1 MDEDHAFADLSS
13 GTNQRPVSG
22 ESLDVQKSIIISG
35 SGGQGILFLGR
46 VLTSASML
54 ERKEVTWF
62 PSYGAEMRGG
72 TANCTVIISDE
83 MIGSPVVMMPDILI
97 VMNRASLDRFLPSL
111 RKKGMLFY
119 DSSLITERLARKDVV
134 PVPVPSTN
142 IAGDMGNPKS
152 ANMVMLGAFIA
163 KTGILRKMSIFR
175 IFDDVADPRKIE
187 AFRANKELVRK
198 GIDHIENT

>member
-1 MDEDHAFADLSS
+1 M
-13 GTNQRPVSG
+13 
-22 ESLDVQKSIIISG
+22 QKSIIISG

-97 VMNRASLDRFLPSL
+97 VMNKASLDRFLPSL

-134 PVPVPSTN
+134 AVPVPSTN

-175 IFDDVADPRKIE
+175 IFDDVTDPRKIE

>member
-1 MDEDHAFADLSS
+1 M
-13 GTNQRPVSG
+13 
-22 ESLDVQKSIIISG
+22 QKSIIIAG

-83 MIGSPVVMMPDILI
+83 MIGSPVVMIPDILI
-97 VMNRASLDRFLPSL
+97 VMNRASLDRFRPSL

-119 DSSLITERLARKDVV
+119 DSSLITEKLAKKDIIA
-134 PVPVPSTN
+134 VPVPSTN

-163 KTGILRKMSIFR
+163 KTGILRKTSIIS
-175 IFDDVADPRKIE
+175 IFDDATDPRKIE

-198 GIDHIENT
+198 GIDYIENT

>member
-1 MDEDHAFADLSS
+1 
-13 GTNQRPVSG
+13 
-22 ESLDVQKSIIISG
+22 VQTSIIIAG

-54 ERKEVTWF
+54 ERKDVTWF

-97 VMNRASLDRFLPSL
+97 VMNKASLDRFLPSL

-119 DSSLITERLARKDVV
+119 DSSLITEKLARKDVV
-134 PVPVPSTN
+134 TVPVPSTN
-142 IAGDMGNPKS
+142 IAGDMGSPKS

-163 KTGILRKMSIFR
+163 KTGILRRISIFR
-175 IFDDVADPRKIE
+175 IFDDVTDPRKIE

>member
-1 MDEDHAFADLSS
+1 ME
-13 GTNQRPVSG
+13 
-22 ESLDVQKSIIISG
+22 KSIIIAG

-46 VLTSASML
+46 MLTSAGML
-54 ERKEVTWF
+54 EGKDVTWF

-97 VMNRASLDRFLPSL
+97 IMNRTSLERFLSRL

-119 DSSLITERLARKDVV
+119 DSSLITEKIPRRDIIA
-134 PVPVPSTN
+134 VPVPSTN

-163 KTGILRKMSIFR
+163 KTGILRQDSVFSIFEGSS
-175 IFDDVADPRKIE
+175 DPRKVE
-187 AFRANKELVRK
+187 AFKANIGLIQK
-198 GIDHIENT
+198 GIDYIENSQGTYQRY

>member
-1 MDEDHAFADLSS
+1 M
-13 GTNQRPVSG
+13 
-22 ESLDVQKSIIISG
+22 QKSIIIAG

-46 VLTSASML
+46 VLTSGSML
-54 ERKEVTWF
+54 EKKEVTWF

-111 RKKGMLFY
+111 RKKGTLFY
-119 DSSLITERLARKDVV
+119 DSSLITETLTRKDVV
-134 PVPVPSTN
+134 AVPVPATN
-142 IAGDMGNPKS
+142 IAGDMGSPRS

-163 KTGILRKMSIFR
+163 KTGILRKASIFS
-175 IFDDVADPRKIE
+175 IFDDAADPRKIE
-187 AFRANKELVRK
+187 AFRINKELVRK
-198 GIDHIENT
+198 GIDYIENT

>member
-1 MDEDHAFADLSS
+1 
-13 GTNQRPVSG
+13 
-22 ESLDVQKSIIISG
+22 
-35 SGGQGILFLGR
+35 
-46 VLTSASML
+46 ML

-97 VMNRASLDRFLPSL
+97 VMNKASLDRFLPSL

-134 PVPVPSTN
+134 AVPVPSTN

-163 KTGILRKMSIFR
+163 KTDIIRKMSIFR
-175 IFDDVADPRKIE
+175 IFDDVTDPRKIE
-187 AFRANKELVRK
+187 AFRTNKELVRK

>member
-1 MDEDHAFADLSS
+1 
-13 GTNQRPVSG
+13 
-22 ESLDVQKSIIISG
+22 VQKSVIIAG

-46 VLTSASML
+46 MLTSASML

-72 TANCTVIISDE
+72 TANCTIIISDE
-83 MIGSPVVMMPDILI
+83 MIGSPVVMMPNILI

-111 RKKGMLFY
+111 RKKGELFY
-119 DSSLITERLARKDVV
+119 DSSLITEKLARKDIMAV
-134 PVPVPSTN
+134 PVPATN

-163 KTGILRKMSIFR
+163 KTGILREKSIFR
-175 IFDDVADPRKIE
+175 IFDNPKDPRKIE
-187 AFRANKELVRK
+187 AFRANKEFVRK
-198 GIDHIENT
+198 GIDYIENT

>member
-1 MDEDHAFADLSS
+1 MQ
-13 GTNQRPVSG
+13 T
-22 ESLDVQKSIIISG
+22 SIIIAG

-54 ERKEVTWF
+54 ERKDVTWF

-97 VMNRASLDRFLPSL
+97 VMNKASLDRFLPSL

-119 DSSLITERLARKDVV
+119 DSSLITEKLARKDVV
-134 PVPVPSTN
+134 AVPVPSTN
-142 IAGDMGNPKS
+142 IAGDMGSPKS

-163 KTGILRKMSIFR
+163 KTGILRRISIFR
-175 IFDDVADPRKIE
+175 IFDDVTDSRKIE

>member
-1 MDEDHAFADLSS
+1 M
-13 GTNQRPVSG
+13 
-22 ESLDVQKSIIISG
+22 QKSIIIAG

-72 TANCTVIISDE
+72 TANCTVIISNT

-119 DSSLITERLARKDVV
+119 DSSLITENLARRDIEGV
-134 PVPVPSTN
+134 PVPATN

-163 KTGILRKMSIFR
+163 KTSILRKASIFS
-175 IFDDVADPRKIE
+175 IFDDMTDPRKMD

-198 GIDHIENT
+198 GIDYIENT

>member
-1 MDEDHAFADLSS
+1 M
-13 GTNQRPVSG
+13 
-22 ESLDVQKSIIISG
+22 QKSIIIAG

-46 VLTSASML
+46 MLTSASML

-72 TANCTVIISDE
+72 TANCTVIVSDE

-111 RKKGMLFY
+111 RKKGDLFY
-119 DSSLITERLARKDVV
+119 DSSLITEKLARRDITAV
-134 PVPVPSTN
+134 PVPATN

-163 KTGILRKMSIFR
+163 KTGLLKRNSIFR
-175 IFDDVADPRKIE
+175 IFDNVADPRKIE
-187 AFRANKELVRK
+187 AFRANKEFVRK
-198 GIDHIENT
+198 GMDYIENT

>member
-1 MDEDHAFADLSS
+1 
-13 GTNQRPVSG
+13 
-22 ESLDVQKSIIISG
+22 VQKSIIIAG

-54 ERKEVTWF
+54 EKKEVTWF

-83 MIGSPVVMMPDILI
+83 MIGSPVVMMSDMLI

-111 RKKGMLFY
+111 RKKGVLFY
-119 DSSLITERLARKDVV
+119 DSSLITEKLARKDVTV
-134 PVPVPSTN
+134 VPVPSTN

-163 KTGILRKMSIFR
+163 KTGILRKRSIFS
-175 IFDDVADPRKIE
+175 IFDDATDPRKIE
-187 AFRANKELVRK
+187 AFRVNKELVRK
-198 GIDHIENT
+198 GIDYIENT

>member
-1 MDEDHAFADLSS
+1 M
-13 GTNQRPVSG
+13 
-22 ESLDVQKSIIISG
+22 QKSIIIAG

-46 VLTSASML
+46 MLTSASML

-111 RKKGMLFY
+111 RKKGELFY
-119 DSSLITERLARKDVV
+119 DSSLITEKLARKDITAV
-134 PVPVPSTN
+134 PVPATN

-163 KTGILRKMSIFR
+163 KTGLLKRSSIFR
-175 IFDDVADPRKIE
+175 IFDNVADPRKIE
-187 AFRANKELVRK
+187 AFRANKEFVMK
-198 GIDHIENT
+198 GMDYIENT

>member
-1 MDEDHAFADLSS
+1 
-13 GTNQRPVSG
+13 
-22 ESLDVQKSIIISG
+22 
-35 SGGQGILFLGR
+35 
-46 VLTSASML
+46 ML

-83 MIGSPVVMMPDILI
+83 MIGSPVVMIPDILI
-97 VMNRASLDRFLPSL
+97 VMNRASLDRFRPSL

-119 DSSLITERLARKDVV
+119 DSSLITEKLARKDIIA
-134 PVPVPSTN
+134 VPVPSTN
-142 IAGDMGNPKS
+142 IAGDMGSPKS

-163 KTGILRKMSIFR
+163 KTSILRKTTIFS
-175 IFDDVADPRKIE
+175 IFDDATDPRKIE

-198 GIDHIENT
+198 GIDYIENT

>member
-1 MDEDHAFADLSS
+1 
-13 GTNQRPVSG
+13 
-22 ESLDVQKSIIISG
+22 VQKSIIIAG

-46 VLTSASML
+46 MLTSASML

-72 TANCTVIISDE
+72 TANCTVIVSDE

-111 RKKGMLFY
+111 RKKGDLFY
-119 DSSLITERLARKDVV
+119 DSSLITEKLARRDITAV
-134 PVPVPSTN
+134 PVPATN

-163 KTGILRKMSIFR
+163 KTGLLKRNSIFR
-175 IFDDVADPRKIE
+175 IFDNVTDPRKIE
-187 AFRANKELVRK
+187 AFRANKEFVRK
-198 GIDHIENT
+198 GMDYIENT

>member
-1 MDEDHAFADLSS
+1 M
-13 GTNQRPVSG
+13 
-22 ESLDVQKSIIISG
+22 QKSVIIAG

-46 VLTSASML
+46 MLTSACML

-83 MIGSPVVMMPDILI
+83 MIGSPVVMMSDILI

-111 RKKGMLFY
+111 RKKGELFY
-119 DSSLITERLARKDVV
+119 DSSLITEKLARKDIMAV
-134 PVPVPSTN
+134 PVPATN

-163 KTGILRKMSIFR
+163 KTGILRKSSIFR
-175 IFDDVADPRKIE
+175 IFDNPKDPRKIE
-187 AFRANKELVRK
+187 AFKANKEFVRK
-198 GIDHIENT
+198 GIDYIENT